1 MHGAKSVV
9 LLYLLLAGANA
20 AGGDSLDVRVQ
31 GIQGPVDSIHLK
43 LDGRRSLRAT
53 KPGPSIPAPVG
64 DFEEMLTD
72 LRKRNRK
79 SLLTLKRDVDAMN
92 LALETGSVSADETR
106 LLLADI
112 RMRRIDARAI
122 LNLMGFMNRLAKG
135 RDLAGRWGDPV
146 YLVMPA
152 PATPNI
158 LVVNRTR
165 GQMAADVWDADTIR
179 VGYIPAFS
187 GFAKEALP
195 NHKALERTANVNAV
209 VSVHSAETVAT
220 AVEGLDEGHG
230 GGISGAMTVVSVS
243 DHSGVHAPPGATTE
257 DPPAR
262 GVLVFPS
269 AMVPRPDRLLLDRAE
284 PVAIRDMEG
293 VRVVRL
299 ADSDTLLARLNAAP
313 EERRMAFE
321 RTTGPETGYW
331 SHRVPRLQRQMPDGV
346 IGQRGITGQAVPDEA
361 LVSDPGAPATFNQGV
376 DLLAAGEF
384 DAAMQRF
391 EDAISEDDQ
400 YAPAYVGLGRVHL
413 KQNAPKDAKYYFKK
427 ALKRSPGSP
436 SALMALSDV
445 AMQEEDWGDLKQWS
459 GQILDQDPDNPEA
472 LYRLAIAHREAG
484 KFQATVMRWLNWRR
498 SERYFIQLVNITPQ
512 YRDAYYQYAVLKR
525 YDKAF
530 EQAIRLGEKQVAL
543 KPDSR
548 LHRRRLR
555 RLYLHLLDNTDPD
568 DALKWMRRHGS
579 EYARYFEGEA
589 LRLAGRT
596 ARADTVLQGWL
607 ASGPSLSVI
616 PAYLSL
622 ARIAYGRDAV
632 ETGEGYYDKA
642 VQSIQDSLDAQLMY
656 EDVKYIVTVEEMD
669 AFSKLETHEAYR
681 EFFRKVWVSRDPTP
695 AVFPNVRLAEHY
707 RRILYAER
715 YYLFDGFRTW
725 FYDPDKDDKIPYPST
740 IDLNDRFN
748 DPGLLYI
755 RHGRPSDTQ
764 KFSMAEIWHY
774 WKTDAFP
781 QMVFNFVATP
791 SSMGSDWRL
800 VESLSGSGNY
810 RARVRWE
817 NEKARRE
824 ARQSVEM
831 GLRTDRHSW
840 ENDVDELDY
849 DSYLAYFKGEGG
861 RGDVEL
867 YYGMP
872 FKALKKDYGQLP
884 DTSVIYEYG
893 LAMHNLQWKRFENLT
908 GHVRKAQVERSRYE
922 DGSFGV
928 LRLSADP
935 DSSYAAFFLRP
946 SRGHLLGGWKQ
957 GVRIPDFSD
966 TELDM
971 SSVVPAHVIW
981 PDVEGSDG
989 FNLRG
994 IHAVP
999 NPSRRFSRKDPVYI
1013 YFELYNLT
1021 PDERGTTSFEVSYG
1035 LTRLKQQGVR
1045 RLLKIFGGG
1054 KKPATSVTV
1063 ERLGDTPDTREFLSL
1078 DLSRA
1083 GAGEF
1088 MLKVKVRD
1096 IHAGTEREETMELV
1110 LE

>member
-1 MHGAKSVV
+1 MRGLKTVV
-9 LLYLLLAGANA
+9 LFYLLLACAKTANS
-20 AGGDSLDVRVQ
+20 DSLDVRVR
-31 GIQGPVDSIHLK
+31 GIQGPLDSIHLK
-43 LDGRRSLRAT
+43 LDGRRSLRAV
-53 KPGPSIPAPVG
+53 KPGPSLPAPVG

-92 LALETGSVSADETR
+92 LALETGSVSAGETR

-112 RMRRIDARAI
+112 RMRRIDARAS
-122 LNLMGFMNRLAKG
+122 LNLMGFMNRLVKD

-146 YLVMPA
+146 HLVMPA

-187 GFAKEALP
+187 GWVKEDMP
-195 NHKALERTANVNAV
+195 NDEALERAANVKAE
-209 VSVHSAETVAT
+209 VSVHSAAAVA
-220 AVEGLDEGHG
+220 AAIEGLNGGQG
-230 GGISGAMTVVSVS
+230 GGISGAMTVVTVS
-243 DHSGVHAPPGATTE
+243 DPTGVHAPPGAATK

-269 AMVPRPDRLLLDRAE
+269 AMVPRPDRLLLDRAD
-284 PVAIRDMEG
+284 PVAIRAMEG
-293 VRVVRL
+293 VRVIHL
-299 ADSDTLLARLNAAP
+299 ANSDTLLARLNAVP

-321 RTTGPETGYW
+321 RTAGPESGYW
-331 SHRVPRLQRQMPDGV
+331 SHRVPRLPRQTPNGV
-346 IGQRGITGQAVPDEA
+346 NMQSDITGRTAAEAA
-361 LVSDPGAPATFNQGV
+361 LVTDPGGPAAYNQGV
-376 DLLAAGEF
+376 GLLAAGKF
-384 DAAMQRF
+384 DEAKRQF
-391 EDAISEDDQ
+391 EEAISEDGQ
-400 YAPAYVGLGRVHL
+400 YAPSYVGLGRVHL
-413 KQNAPKDAKYYFKK
+413 KQNAPEDAKYYFKK

-445 AMQEEDWGDLKQWS
+445 AMQEEDWGDLKKWS
-459 GQILDQDPDNPEA
+459 GQILVRDPDNPEA

-498 SERYFIQLVNITPQ
+498 SERYFKRLVDETPQ

-543 KPDSR
+543 KPDAPV
-548 LHRRRLR
+548 HRQRLR
-555 RLYLHLLDNTDPD
+555 RLYLHYLDNSNPK
-568 DALKWMRRHGS
+568 DALNWMRRHGS

-589 LRLAGRT
+589 LRLSKRT
-596 ARADTVLQGWL
+596 ARADTVLHDWL
-607 ASGPSLSVI
+607 ASDPRLSVV
-616 PAYLSL
+616 PAYLAL
-622 ARIAYGRDAV
+622 ARIAYGREAV
-632 ETGEGYYDKA
+632 EAGEKYYDKA
-642 VQSIQDSLDAQLMY
+642 VQSIQDSLDAHLMY
-656 EDVKYIVTVEEMD
+656 EDVKYVVNVEEMD
-669 AFSKLETHEAYR
+669 AFSKLETPEVFR

-715 YYLFDGFRTW
+715 YYLYDGFRTW
-725 FYDPDKDDKIPYPST
+725 FYDPDQGDKVPYPST
-740 IDLNDRFN
+740 IELNDRFN

-791 SSMGSDWRL
+791 SSMGSNWRL

-810 RARVRWE
+810 RARLRWE
-817 NEKARRE
+817 NEKSRRE
-824 ARQSVEM
+824 AHRSVEM

-840 ENDVDELDY
+840 EEDVDELDY

-884 DTSVIYEYG
+884 DTSAIYEYG
-893 LAMHNLQWKRFENLT
+893 LAMHDLQWNRFENLS

-922 DGSFGV
+922 DRSFGV

-935 DSSYAAFFLRP
+935 DSNHAAFFLRP
-946 SRGHLLGGWKQ
+946 SRGRRLGGWKQ
-957 GVRIPDFSD
+957 GVRIPDFSE
-966 TELDM
+966 TELEM

-981 PDVEGSDG
+981 PDVEGNDG

-999 NPSRRFSRKDPVYI
+999 NPSLRFSRNDPVYI

-1035 LTRLKQQGVR
+1035 LTRLKRKGVK
-1045 RLLKIFGGG
+1045 RLLRIFGSGE
-1054 KKPATSVTV
+1054 KPTTSVTV
-1063 ERLGDTPDTREFLSL
+1063 AQLGDTPDTREFRSL
-1078 DLSRA
+1078 DLSKA
-1083 GAGEF
+1083 GGGEF
-1088 MLKVKVRD
+1088 LLKVKVRD
-1096 IHAGTEREETMELV
+1096 NHAGTEREESVELV